1 MRAALGRGMDALLFE
16 MKRGQLSAARMARR
30 ALKPFELTPARFDLM
45 NAIGAGARQCDLWRR
60 LNVVRSV
67 VSEMI
72 GALLELGWV
81 RRVRAADSRT
91 WLVSL
96 TRRGHEVFERA
107 YQRWVDSGDIGV
119 HVDAVLVNRRYESD
133 PETTRAEITTVM
145 WRFIE
150 ELGWSFHDEHW
161 LYRCDIEDYYF
172 LFADETT
179 RWSPGVPFVS

>member
-1 MRAALGRGMDALLFE
+1 MDALLFE

-30 ALKPFELTPARFDLM
+30 ALQPFELTPARFDLM
-45 NAIGAGARQCDLWRR
+45 NAIGDRGARQCDLWRQ

-96 TRRGHEVFERA
+96 TKRGHEVFERA
-107 YQRWVDSGDIGV
+107 YQRWVESGDVGV
-119 HVDAVLVNRRYESD
+119 HIDAVLVNRHYESD
-133 PETTRAEITTVM
+133 PEATRAAIM
-145 WRFIE
+145 AAMSSFIAE
-150 ELGWSFHDEHW
+150 FGWFSHDERW
-161 LYRCDIEDYYF
+161 LYRCDLEDYYF
-172 LFADETT
+172 LFADETI